1 MLRAILDRLQRWWS
15 RLFAGTPRAALPSAP
30 AAASA
35 PAANTPAVSNSA
47 ASAPANTPAVRAAAD
62 AAPPSGAPP
71 RASAEPETAASSAV
85 LLIEPEGRA
94 AISQVSVVAPPDEE
108 TLRAAA
114 LGGGLRLGSSGRGA
128 TITAPTAELRGFGE
142 ALRADARPA
151 LTVRQFFARVAAAA
165 PGGLQVDFAAW
176 QGASVER
183 FFFALSAPERSE
195 RRGPAMAEAV
205 STRHAFDGF
214 EWD

>member
-1 MLRAILDRLQRWWS
+1 MLRALLDRLQRWWS

-30 AAASA
+30 AVSDTSASA
-35 PAANTPAVSNSA
+35 PASA
-47 ASAPANTPAVRAAAD
+47 PAVRAAAD

-71 RASAEPETAASSAV
+71 RASAEPEAAAASSAV
-85 LLIEPEGRA
+85 LLIEPEARA

-114 LGGGLRLGSSGRGA
+114 LGGGPRPGSSGRGA
-128 TITAPTAELRGFGE
+128 TIAAPPAELRGSGE
-142 ALRADARPA
+142 ALRADAKPA